1 MCFIGC
7 SIRNMSREL
16 PKRYSAALW
25 VFFPTGRLEVGRLT
39 LALLIACLAVTIL
52 TNFGTNPTLV
62 DYFSITRYRFL
73 DATHL
78 GWKMGLPEI
87 CHGEIWRLFTPIF
100 IHFGITHLLVNSIWI
115 FIFGTLIEKRQS
127 VWVLVLL
134 VLGVA
139 GLSNLAQYVVRGPA
153 FGGMS
158 GVMCGLLGYL
168 WTRDL
173 LDPAAGL
180 RLDRLVLVWAIL
192 CAFASSVGVFGNAGQ
207 IAHAAGFLVGL
218 VAGIVSGL
226 RAKSR
231 FSRLKDR

>member
-1 MCFIGC
+1 
-7 SIRNMSREL
+7 MSRAL
-16 PKRYSAALW
+16 PERHAAALR
-25 VFFPTGRLEVGRLT
+25 VFFPTGRFEAGRLT
-39 LALLIACLAVTIL
+39 LVLLVGALAVSIL
-52 TNFGTNPTLV
+52 THFGANQTQV
-62 DYFSITRYRFL
+62 DYFSITRYRLL
-73 DATHL
+73 DGHF
-78 GWKMGLPEI
+78 GWKSGLPEI

-192 CAFASSVGVFGNAGQ
+192 YAFASSVGVFGNAGQ

-226 RAKSR
+226 RAKSL
-231 FSRLKDR
+231 SQ

>member
-1 MCFIGC
+1 
-7 SIRNMSREL
+7 MSRPL
-16 PKRYSAALW
+16 PERYAAALR

-39 LALLIACLAVTIL
+39 MALLVSCLAITIL

-62 DYFSITRYRFL
+62 DYFSITRYRLL
-73 DATHL
+73 DGHFIR
-78 GWKMGLPEI
+78 KSGLPEI

-139 GLSNLAQYVVRGPA
+139 GLSNLAQYMVREPA

-158 GVMCGLLGYL
+158 ENILSEHISEAIQSRSLARQL
-168 WTRDL
+168 WT
-173 LDPAAGL
+173 
-180 RLDRLVLVWAIL
+180 
-192 CAFASSVGVFGNAGQ
+192 
-207 IAHAAGFLVGL
+207 
-218 VAGIVSGL
+218 
-226 RAKSR
+226 
-231 FSRLKDR
+231 

>member
-1 MCFIGC
+1 V
-7 SIRNMSREL
+7 SRAL
-16 PKRYSAALW
+16 PERHAAALR

-39 LALLIACLAVTIL
+39 MALLVSCLAITIL

-62 DYFSITRYRFL
+62 DYFSITRYRLL
-73 DATHL
+73 DGHFIR
-78 GWKMGLPEI
+78 KSGLPEI

-192 CAFASSVGVFGNAGQ
+192 CAF
-207 IAHAAGFLVGL
+207 
-218 VAGIVSGL
+218 
-226 RAKSR
+226 
-231 FSRLKDR
+231 